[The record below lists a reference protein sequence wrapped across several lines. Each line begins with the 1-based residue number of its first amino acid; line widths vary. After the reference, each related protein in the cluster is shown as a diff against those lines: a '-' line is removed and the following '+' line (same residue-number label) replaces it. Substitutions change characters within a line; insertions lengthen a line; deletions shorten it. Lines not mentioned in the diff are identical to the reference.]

1 MKEIILDELKQSIL
15 SEINT
20 SPSYN
25 LEATLKETS
34 SSKVK
39 KDDSKDYIITYMTN
53 AENKVINGD
62 KLIKK
67 YNSKYK
73 FSVKVSSVDAI
84 YKFSNGN
91 IYLIEFKSG
100 SVNKEDVYKKAYD
113 TYIALLE
120 LKLIKN
126 INDSKN
132 RAFYIMVYKEEYFD
146 YNSKIKS
153 TVKGYIDNIRKNKDY
168 YKIGYFEG
176 YLFKESYACT
186 KDDFNN
192 FIVKEFEQEES
203 I

>member
-1 MKEIILDELKQSIL
+1 MKKIILDELKQSIL
-15 SEINT
+15 LEIND
-20 SPSYN
+20 SDNYN

-34 SSKVK
+34 LSKVK
-39 KDDSKDYIITYMTN
+39 KSDSEEYITTYMTDS
-53 AENKVINGD
+53 ENKVINAD

-73 FSVKVSSVDAI
+73 FSIKVSSVDAI
-84 YKFSNGN
+84 YKFTNGN

-126 INDSKN
+126 INDSKR
-132 RAFYIMVYKEEYFD
+132 RAVYIMVYKEEYFD
-146 YNSKIKS
+146 YNAKIKS
-153 TVKGYIDNIRKNKDY
+153 TVKGYINKFRKNKDY

-176 YLFKESYACT
+176 YLFKESFACT
-186 KDDFNN
+186 KDDFNKY
-192 FIVKEFEQEES
+192 IVSEFDNEE

>member
-1 MKEIILDELKQSIL
+1 MREIILDELKQSIL
-15 SEINT
+15 SEIYNLDY
-20 SPSYN
+20 YN
-25 LEATLKETS
+25 LEDTLKETS
-34 SSKVK
+34 LSKVK
-39 KDDSKDYIITYMTN
+39 SDTLKDYIVTYMTD

-73 FSVKVSSVDAI
+73 FSLKVSSVDAI
-84 YKFSNGN
+84 YKFTNGI

-113 TYIALLE
+113 TYIALSE

-126 INDSKN
+126 INNSKS
-132 RAFYIMVYKEEYFD
+132 RFFYIIVYKEEHSD
-146 YNSKIKS
+146 YNTKIKN
-153 TVKGYIDNIRKNKDY
+153 TLKKYLNNIRKNKDY

-176 YLFKESYACT
+176 YLFKESFACSQ
-186 KDDFNN
+186 DDFNT
-192 FIVKEFEQEES
+192 FIVKEFDNEEN

>member
-1 MKEIILDELKQSIL
+1 MKKIILDELKQSIL
-15 SEINT
+15 LEIND
-20 SPSYN
+20 SDNYN

-34 SSKVK
+34 LSKVK
-39 KDDSKDYIITYMTN
+39 KSDSEEYITTYMTDS
-53 AENKVINGD
+53 ENKVINAD

-67 YNSKYK
+67 YNSKYNFK
-73 FSVKVSSVDAI
+73 VKVSSVDAI
-84 YKFSNGN
+84 YKFTNGD

-126 INDSKN
+126 INDSKR
-132 RAFYIMVYKEEYFD
+132 RAVYIMVYKEEYFD
-146 YNSKIKS
+146 YNSKIKNS
-153 TVKGYIDNIRKNKDY
+153 LKEKIDKIRKNKDY

-176 YLFKESYACT
+176 YLFKESFACT
-186 KDDFNN
+186 KDDFNKY
-192 FIVKEFEQEES
+192 IVSEFDNEE

>member
-1 MKEIILDELKQSIL
+1 MKKIILDELKQSIL
-15 SEINT
+15 LEIND
-20 SPSYN
+20 SDNYN

-34 SSKVK
+34 LSKVK
-39 KDDSKDYIITYMTN
+39 KSDSEEYITTYMTD
-53 AENKVINGD
+53 AENKVINAD

-73 FSVKVSSVDAI
+73 FSIKVSSVDAI
-84 YKFSNGN
+84 YKFTNGD

-126 INDSKN
+126 INDSKR
-132 RAFYIMVYKEEYFD
+132 RAVYIMVYKEEYFD
-146 YNSKIKS
+146 YNSKIKNS
-153 TVKGYIDNIRKNKDY
+153 LKEKIDKIRKNKDY

-176 YLFKESYACT
+176 YLFKESFACT
-186 KDDFNN
+186 KDDFNKY
-192 FIVKEFEQEES
+192 IVSEFDNEE